1 MATDF
6 HRTKSALT
14 DFLATFQK
22 LAEDPNREGVQP
34 DDVKDGKPQTD
45 EKDLGDGTAAQGA
58 AGKETSAEIK
68 ANSAPAGTSV
78 EGERTNAGEASAYVK
93 DPKANNTSP
102 TTTAESPEEDIDKM
116 DSIDPSIK
124 KACAQQIILESR
136 IMDIL
141 DRQFNDMAAKTASAS
156 RAPVAKTAAEAEVQE
171 AAAIIAAAQ
180 AYKAAHVKGL
190 SEAIGCTAKVAND
203 ILNQVADEDPTAVL
217 PEDTLSDADAEAIL
231 AEAAAADAEAAQA
244 EGAPAEGAPEIT
256 DEDEAALAEQI
267 SAELQPVIEEMQA
280 EGYSDQEIVSAILE
294 EGGISEDEVVD
305 LAIGKLEEQ
314 GFTPEESAELIQ
326 SLGELQQQGATP
338 EELAAVLGG
347 GQ

>member
-22 LAEDPNREGVQP
+22 LAEDPNREGVEP
-34 DDVKDGKPQTD
+34 DDVKEGKPQTD

-68 ANSAPAGTSV
+68 ANSAPSGTSV
-78 EGERTNAGEASAYVK
+78 EGEHTNAGEASAYVK

-102 TTTAESPEEDIDKM
+102 TTTAESPAEDIDKM

-141 DRQFNDMAAKTASAS
+141 DRQFNEMA
-156 RAPVAKTAAEAEVQE
+156 AKTAAEAEVQE

-231 AEAAAADAEAAQA
+231 AEAAAADAAQA
-244 EGAPAEGAPEIT
+244 EGAQEFT

-267 SAELQPVIEEMQA
+267 SAELQPIIEEMQA

-294 EGGISEDEVVD
+294 EGGISEEEVVD
-305 LAIGKLEEQ
+305 LAIGKLVEQ

>member
-22 LAEDPNREGVQP
+22 LAEDPNREGVEP
-34 DDVKDGKPQTD
+34 DDVKEGKPQTD

-68 ANSAPAGTSV
+68 ANSAPSGTSV
-78 EGERTNAGEASAYVK
+78 EGEHTNAGEASAYVK

-124 KACAQQIILESR
+124 KACAQQLVLESR

-141 DRQFNDMAAKTASAS
+141 DRQFNAMAAKTASAA

-180 AYKAAHVKGL
+180 AYKVAHVKGL

-231 AEAAAADAEAAQA
+231 AEAAAADAAQA

>member
-22 LAEDPNREGVQP
+22 LAEDPNREGVEP
-34 DDVKDGKPQTD
+34 DDVKEGKPQTD

-68 ANSAPAGTSV
+68 ANSAPSGTSV
-78 EGERTNAGEASAYVK
+78 EGEHTNAGEASAYVK

-102 TTTAESPEEDIDKM
+102 TTTAESPAEDIDKM

-141 DRQFNDMAAKTASAS
+141 DRQFNDMA
-156 RAPVAKTAAEAEVQE
+156 AKTAAEAEVQE

-231 AEAAAADAEAAQA
+231 AEAAAADAAQA
-244 EGAPAEGAPEIT
+244 EGAQEFT

-267 SAELQPVIEEMQA
+267 SAELQPIIEEMQA

-294 EGGISEDEVVD
+294 EGGISEEEVVD

-338 EELAAVLGG
+338 EELAAVLSG

>member
-22 LAEDPNREGVQP
+22 LAEDPNREGVEP
-34 DDVKDGKPQTD
+34 DDVKEGKPQTD

-68 ANSAPAGTSV
+68 ANSAPSGTSV
-78 EGERTNAGEASAYVK
+78 EGEHTNAGEASAYVK

-102 TTTAESPEEDIDKM
+102 TTTAESPAEDIDKM

-141 DRQFNDMAAKTASAS
+141 DRQFNEMAAKTASAA

-231 AEAAAADAEAAQA
+231 AEAAAADAAQA
-244 EGAPAEGAPEIT
+244 EGAQEFT

-267 SAELQPVIEEMQA
+267 SAELQPIIEEMQA

-294 EGGISEDEVVD
+294 EGGISEEEVVD
-305 LAIGKLEEQ
+305 LAIGKLVEQ

-338 EELAAVLGG
+338 EELAAVLSG

>member
-22 LAEDPNREGVQP
+22 LAEDPNREGVEP
-34 DDVKDGKPQTD
+34 DDVKEGKPQTD

-68 ANSAPAGTSV
+68 ANSAPSGTSV
-78 EGERTNAGEASAYVK
+78 EGEHTNAGEASAYVK

-102 TTTAESPEEDIDKM
+102 TTTAESPAEDIDKM

-141 DRQFNDMAAKTASAS
+141 DRQFNDMA
-156 RAPVAKTAAEAEVQE
+156 AKTAAEAEVQE

-231 AEAAAADAEAAQA
+231 AEAAAADAAQA
-244 EGAPAEGAPEIT
+244 EGAQEFT

-267 SAELQPVIEEMQA
+267 SAELQPIIEEMRA

-294 EGGISEDEVVD
+294 EGGISEEEVVD

>member
-22 LAEDPNREGVQP
+22 LAEDPNREGVEP

-141 DRQFNDMAAKTASAS
+141 DRQFNDMAAKTASAA

-180 AYKAAHVKGL
+180 AYKAAHIKGL

-231 AEAAAADAEAAQA
+231 AEAAAADAAQA
-244 EGAPAEGAPEIT
+244 EGAQEIT

-280 EGYSDQEIVSAILE
+280 EGYSDQEIISAILE

-347 GQ
+347 EQ

>member
-141 DRQFNDMAAKTASAS
+141 DRQFNDMAAKTASAA

-231 AEAAAADAEAAQA
+231 AEAAAADADAAQ
-244 EGAPAEGAPEIT
+244 AEGAPEIT

>member
-22 LAEDPNREGVQP
+22 LAEDPNREGVEP
-34 DDVKDGKPQTD
+34 DDVKEGKPQTD

-68 ANSAPAGTSV
+68 ANSAPSGTSV
-78 EGERTNAGEASAYVK
+78 EGEHTNAGEASAYVK

-102 TTTAESPEEDIDKM
+102 TTTAESPAEDIDKM

-141 DRQFNDMAAKTASAS
+141 DRQFNDMA
-156 RAPVAKTAAEAEVQE
+156 AKTAAEAEVQE

-231 AEAAAADAEAAQA
+231 AEAAAADAAQA
-244 EGAPAEGAPEIT
+244 EGAQEFT

-267 SAELQPVIEEMQA
+267 SAELQPIIEEMQA

-294 EGGISEDEVVD
+294 EGGISEEEVVD
-305 LAIGKLEEQ
+305 LAIGKLVEQ

>member
-231 AEAAAADAEAAQA
+231 AEAAAADAAQ
-244 EGAPAEGAPEIT
+244 AEGAPEIT

-267 SAELQPVIEEMQA
+267 SAELQPIIEEMQA

>member
-22 LAEDPNREGVQP
+22 LAEDPNREGVEP
-34 DDVKDGKPQTD
+34 DDVKEGKPQTD

-68 ANSAPAGTSV
+68 ANSAPSGTSV
-78 EGERTNAGEASAYVK
+78 EGEHTNAGEASAYVK

-102 TTTAESPEEDIDKM
+102 TTTAESPAEDIDKM

-141 DRQFNDMAAKTASAS
+141 DRQFNDMA
-156 RAPVAKTAAEAEVQE
+156 AKTAAEAEVQE

-231 AEAAAADAEAAQA
+231 AEAAAADAAQA
-244 EGAPAEGAPEIT
+244 EGAQEFT

-267 SAELQPVIEEMQA
+267 SAELQPIIEEMQA

-294 EGGISEDEVVD
+294 EGGISEEEVVD

-314 GFTPEESAELIQ
+314 GFTPEESVELIQ

>member
-22 LAEDPNREGVQP
+22 LAEDPNREGVEP
-34 DDVKDGKPQTD
+34 DDVKEGKPQTD

-68 ANSAPAGTSV
+68 ANSAPSGTSV
-78 EGERTNAGEASAYVK
+78 EGEHTNAGEASAYVK

-102 TTTAESPEEDIDKM
+102 TTTAESPAEDIDKM

-141 DRQFNDMAAKTASAS
+141 DRQFNDMA
-156 RAPVAKTAAEAEVQE
+156 AKTAAEAEVQE

-231 AEAAAADAEAAQA
+231 AEAAAADAAQA
-244 EGAPAEGAPEIT
+244 EGAQEFT

-267 SAELQPVIEEMQA
+267 SAELQPIIEEMQA

-294 EGGISEDEVVD
+294 EGGISEEEVVD